1 MSDSRK
7 NIQHYKIFDYW
18 KDKAITNNGDIVDV
32 NDEKYFS
39 SSIEVVY
46 DWGEP
51 ECFACRKLVA
61 PVLDDKDYEQWLED
75 EEGLKK
81 IWNHRETRRNLERA
95 HIIPHSLGGNENPDN
110 MFLLCKECHEESPDT
125 NNPKNFFRYIYMKR
139 KSPNKAYKRYMMF
152 MQDCINRNL
161 DFTTCDVNKMFDN
174 TSFHGSKMS
183 DYTWSMGLADTCKP
197 LTNDERGKIISNIQ
211 KDSLDKMKNNFE
223 YQI

>member
-125 NNPKNFFRYIYMKR
+125 NNPKNFVEKTYSIFWRWGYSEYFRLLR
-139 KSPNKAYKRYMMF
+139 KCAFSVLFKLAAAVGCRGCQGVLPSPLF
-152 MQDCINRNL
+152 
-161 DFTTCDVNKMFDN
+161 
-174 TSFHGSKMS
+174 
-183 DYTWSMGLADTCKP
+183 
-197 LTNDERGKIISNIQ
+197 
-211 KDSLDKMKNNFE
+211 DSLSFGCPA
-223 YQI
+223 

>member
-39 SSIEVVY
+39 SSVEVVY

-75 EEGLKK
+75 EEV
-81 IWNHRETRRNLERA
+81 RNVLIENGYTPMPRKN
-95 HIIPHSLGGNENPDN
+95 GNID
-110 MFLLCKECHEESPDT
+110 L
-125 NNPKNFFRYIYMKR
+125 
-139 KSPNKAYKRYMMF
+139 
-152 MQDCINRNL
+152 
-161 DFTTCDVNKMFDN
+161 
-174 TSFHGSKMS
+174 SK
-183 DYTWSMGLADTCKP
+183 YG
-197 LTNDERGKIISNIQ
+197 
-211 KDSLDKMKNNFE
+211 F
-223 YQI
+223 